1 MLITFGLLGLSICAV
16 WLPAI
21 QLGKQYCIPPW
32 LLPFIG
38 AVIAGLLS
46 GYLTWPA
53 IIELGVLGIAAY
65 FAGRS
70 QATRAQRIV
79 FGIVTAVLALA
90 LATHLLPGFY
100 NPVLIANMK
109 FSADA
114 APFTQY
120 ANFDKA
126 AVGLMLLVFLCH
138 RARRASDWKEVLR
151 RTAPVVLVTLVS
163 TMAMATALG
172 YVRPDLKLSP
182 YTPVFLVANLLF
194 TCVAEEAFFR
204 GFLQDRLAKALHPVR
219 FGEQVA
225 VLCSGLLFGIAHAA
239 GGSRY
244 MLLATIS
251 GVGYATAYSMVRRIE
266 APILAHFTL
275 NAVHFVG
282 FTYPQLQ

>member
-1 MLITFGLLGLSICAV
+1 MLITFGLLGLSICAA
-16 WLPAI
+16 WLPPI
-21 QLGKQYCIPPW
+21 RFGKQYSISPW

-38 AVIAGLLS
+38 AVAAGLLS

-53 IIELGVLGIAAY
+53 IIELGALGIAAY

-70 QATRAQRIV
+70 EATRTQRIV
-79 FGIVTAVLALA
+79 FGTVTAVLALA
-90 LATHLLPGFY
+90 LAMHRLPGFN

-109 FSADA
+109 FSTDA

-120 ANFDKA
+120 ANYDKA
-126 AVGLMLLVFLCH
+126 AVGLILLAFICH
-138 RARRASDWKEVLR
+138 RAKSASDWKEVLR
-151 RTAPVVLVTLVS
+151 HTAPIALVTLVA
-163 TMAMATALG
+163 TMAVATALG

-182 YTPVFLVANLLF
+182 YTPVFLVTNLLF

-204 GFLQDRLAKALHPVR
+204 CFLQDRLAKALNRVR

-225 VLCSGLLFGIAHAA
+225 VLCSALLFGFAHAA

-244 MLLATIS
+244 VLLATIA
-251 GVGYATAYSMVRRIE
+251 GVGYATAYSMARRIE
-266 APILAHFTL
+266 APILTHFAL